1 MCGVKKVGL
10 IINPI
15 AGVGGKAGLKGS
27 DGEATQKEALAKGI
41 KPESPDKAMIA
52 LETMQELKGKIEIY
66 TYEGKM
72 GQEEAEK
79 AGFPVHV
86 TGKPET
92 SGHTTSTDT
101 EKLARALV
109 NENMDLIL
117 FAGGDGTARN
127 VYRAVGDKIPVIGIP
142 AGVKIHSG
150 VYAINPKGAG
160 RAANQFLE
168 GKMTKT
174 KEAEVMDLD
183 EELYRKGVICPKLYG
198 YMAVPDNK
206 KTMQNVKMRS
216 VPQIVSLDYIATDV
230 VQSMQD
236 DVIYIIGAGT
246 TTRNIMKLLGLE
258 YTLIGVDAV
267 CCGKLIGKDL
277 DEQELWSLIQDKPT
291 KLVITAIGGQGHI
304 FGRGNQQISPRII
317 RKIGM
322 ENISIVATKEKLLS
336 LPERR
341 LLTDTGDPQLDREL
355 AGYVKVITG
364 LNERTICAV
373 GLEE

>member
-1 MCGVKKVGL
+1 MC
-10 IINPI
+10 IRD
-15 AGVGGKAGLKGS
+15 S
-27 DGEATQKEALAKGI
+27 
-41 KPESPDKAMIA
+41 
-52 LETMQELKGKIEIY
+52 
-66 TYEGKM
+66 
-72 GQEEAEK
+72 
-79 AGFPVHV
+79 
-86 TGKPET
+86 
-92 SGHTTSTDT
+92 
-101 EKLARALV
+101 
-109 NENMDLIL
+109 
-117 FAGGDGTARN
+117 
-127 VYRAVGDKIPVIGIP
+127 
-142 AGVKIHSG
+142 
-150 VYAINPKGAG
+150 
-160 RAANQFLE
+160 
-168 GKMTKT
+168 
-174 KEAEVMDLD
+174 
-183 EELYRKGVICPKLYG
+183 
-198 YMAVPDNK
+198 K